1 MGVDGDNFD
10 DSFNED
16 VRDMSWVMMITMPR
30 SLLHCIDLDLKGKT
44 DSVTQVRFIGFGGIS
59 SFPDNFIIGDK
70 QGYQSKGAFKCSMAS
85 FKK

>member
-1 MGVDGDNFD
+1 MGVDDDNFD

-30 SLLHCIDLDLKGKT
+30 SLLHCFDLDLKGKR

-59 SFPDNFIIGDK
+59 SFPHNFIIGIK
-70 QGYQSKGAFKCSMAS
+70 KGYQ
-85 FKK
+85 